1 MKTRMKKRLFKD
13 KRVKRTTGVVL
24 LCFIFASV
32 LLGSS
37 LIIECRDTSSITGV
51 LDKPTSTISS
61 KEKAHLFEAVL
72 SESKAD
78 SGAFIT
84 RRPNSYK
91 IYYRPN
97 IPSYLIFEIAYLYPH
112 SKTGNKG
119 IPFAG
124 IVPSSSLTINQL
136 KTVVLLN

>member
-1 MKTRMKKRLFKD
+1 MKKRLFEN

-24 LCFIFASV
+24 FCFILASV
-32 LLGSS
+32 FLGSS
-37 LIIECRDTSSITGV
+37 FKIECRDTSSITGV
-51 LDKPTSTISS
+51 LDKPASTISS
-61 KEKAHLFEAVL
+61 KEKAHPFEAVL

-84 RRPNSYK
+84 RRPNSFK
-91 IYYRPN
+91 IFYRQN

-112 SKTGNKG
+112 LKTGNKG

-124 IVPSSSLTINQL
+124 IVPSSSLTIDQL